1 MNRKTRRHPPK
12 GDHFTRDA
20 SPAKNVFGRQ
30 VLGAVVPFAS
40 TATTTDGW
48 TVLAYEVAMSESDV
62 KLTKRDFEECVRNFG
77 AYPCVPVTI
86 EHADTMPFAEPSW
99 AEPHG
104 HVEEL
109 RVGTMQRAGASV
121 ATLEGRVSYLPP
133 TDAEVAARK
142 WRFGSI
148 TIIQGAVS
156 EETGAT
162 LGSMLWSW
170 SLTAH
175 PRLMGLPAI
184 AASKRAPEALVQA
197 GYWYGDIDDRDDLL
211 TCLRDLF
218 DLPVTTDE
226 AGVLAELAKLE
237 GYANDP
243 ASAQAAGVEIDHIV
257 CQIRDALRLPA
268 LTSATAVIAE
278 VRKGLATL
286 PNDDMPPTPDAATD
300 PATMHSTLHT
310 EKFMKL
316 TQIIAALGLT
326 AVASE
331 DDAEKKL
338 TQFARLGADTIKA
351 LGLPLTASPADVAA
365 RTTALTT
372 AAARV
377 PVLEEELVTFRA
389 ERDKRDA
396 ADRASHLDDLV
407 AARPELATVRASLEL
422 HASTDWKGFQ
432 ASYPRPDRSTLV
444 TAAAESAQRS
454 QDAQR
459 TTQVT
464 TTAANPATKDA
475 PRTVATNA
483 SRREAFAA
491 VLAECGIEPDA
502 LTITDA
508 IAKGHTPETL
518 RAALTA

>member
-1 MNRKTRRHPPK
+1 MNPKTRRRSPK
-12 GDHFTRDA
+12 GDHFSRAEQHVT
-20 SPAKNVFGRQ
+20 GRQ
-30 VLGAVVPFAS
+30 VLGAVVPFA
-40 TATTTDGW
+40 AAAPKADGW
-48 TVLAYEVAMSESDV
+48 TVLAYEVAMSESEV
-62 KLTKRDFEECVRNFG
+62 RLTRRDFEECVKNFA
-77 AYPCVPVTI
+77 AYPCSPVTI
-86 EHADTMPFAEPSW
+86 EHADTMMFGEPSW

-104 HVEEL
+104 HVEEI
-109 RVGTMQRAGASV
+109 RVGTMQRAGADV

-133 TDAEVAARK
+133 TDAEVAAKK

-156 EETGAT
+156 EETGAK

-184 AASKRAPEALVQA
+184 AASARAPGALVQA

-237 GYANDP
+237 DYVTDP
-243 ASAQAAGVEIDHIV
+243 ATAQADGVETDHIV

-268 LTSATAVIAE
+268 LTSAVAVIAE

-310 EKFMKL
+310 EKFMKFN
-316 TQIIAALGLT
+316 QIIAALGLP

-338 TQFARLGADTIKA
+338 TSFARLGADTLGA

-365 RTTALTT
+365 RTTALST

-377 PVLEEELVTFRA
+377 PVLEQELVTFRA
-389 ERDKRDA
+389 ERDAREK
-396 ADRASHLDDLV
+396 ADRAAHLDDLV

-432 ASYPRPDRSTLV
+432 ASYPRPDRTTLV
-444 TAAAESAQRS
+444 TAAAESAQRA

-459 TTQVT
+459 TTQVTT

-475 PRTVATNA
+475 PRPAATPKND
-483 SRREAFAA
+483 RESFAA
-491 VLAECGIEPDA
+491 VLVECGIEPDA

-508 IAKGHTPETL
+508 IAKGHTPDTL

>member
-1 MNRKTRRHPPK
+1 MNPKTRRRSPK
-12 GDHFTRDA
+12 GDHFSRAEQHVT
-20 SPAKNVFGRQ
+20 GRQ
-30 VLGAVVPFAS
+30 VLGAVVPFA
-40 TATTTDGW
+40 AAAPKADGW
-48 TVLAYEVAMSESDV
+48 TVLAYEVAMSESEV
-62 KLTKRDFEECVRNFG
+62 RLTRRDFEECVKNFA
-77 AYPCVPVTI
+77 AYPCSPVTI
-86 EHADTMPFAEPSW
+86 EHADTMMFGEPSW

-109 RVGTMQRAGASV
+109 RVGTMQRAGADV

-133 TDAEVAARK
+133 TDAEVAAKK

-156 EETGAT
+156 EETGAK

-184 AASKRAPEALVQA
+184 AASARAPGALVQA

-226 AGVLAELAKLE
+226 TAVLAELAKLE
-237 GYANDP
+237 GYVTDP
-243 ASAQAAGVEIDHIV
+243 ATADADGVETDHIV

-268 LTSATAVIAE
+268 LTSAVAVIAE

-338 TQFARLGADTIKA
+338 TAFAQLGADTLKA

-365 RTTALTT
+365 RTTALST

-377 PVLEEELVTFRA
+377 PVLEQELVTFRA
-389 ERDKRDA
+389 ERDAREK
-396 ADRASHLDDLV
+396 ADRAAHLDDLV

-422 HASTDWKGFQ
+422 HAASDWKGFQ
-432 ASYPRPDRSTLV
+432 ASYPRPDRTTLV
-444 TAAAESAQRS
+444 TAAAESAQRA
-454 QDAQR
+454 QDGQR

-475 PRTVATNA
+475 PRAAAPKNDRA
-483 SRREAFAA
+483 AFAD
-491 VLAECGIEPDA
+491 VLVECGIEPDA

-508 IAKGHTPETL
+508 IAKGHTPDSL